1 MSCNSAVV
9 NFQNSDALKALI
21 SSELKVAMSVVFA
34 GRVGLSAAKALALLT
49 ELIEVAIFF
58 AHGVNLTPSKQ

>member
-1 MSCNSAVV
+1 VLDCR
-9 NFQNSDALKALI
+9 I
-21 SSELKVAMSVVFA
+21 ESSIAEVIE
-34 GRVGLSAAKALALLT
+34 LLT